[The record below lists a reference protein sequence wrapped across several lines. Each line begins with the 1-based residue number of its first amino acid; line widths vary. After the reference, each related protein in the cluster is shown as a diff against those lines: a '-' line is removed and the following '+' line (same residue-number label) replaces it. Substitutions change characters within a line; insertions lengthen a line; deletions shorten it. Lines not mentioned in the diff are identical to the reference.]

1 VPEGGRGKLGGHVW
15 AAVAKNHSTLAASNG
30 EIKCNK

>member
-1 VPEGGRGKLGGHVW
+1 MRVHVW

-30 EIKCNK
+30 FKTALL